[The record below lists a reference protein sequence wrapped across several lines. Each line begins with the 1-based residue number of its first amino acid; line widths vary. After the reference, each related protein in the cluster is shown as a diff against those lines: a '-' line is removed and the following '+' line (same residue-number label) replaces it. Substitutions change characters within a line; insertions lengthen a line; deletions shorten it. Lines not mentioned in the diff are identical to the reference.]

1 MPNTDLWL
9 RQLAASQTSAKATT
23 NQART
28 TIVAV
33 RELWEEL
40 QRCAA
45 VFNFHSS
52 SKRHIKVF
60 QRSDD
65 TADVVFAR
73 NTAHLAYHKGQL
85 QLKLTTISAFAAQ
98 ELSHLNFQPH
108 INSLGLL
115 YWENN
120 TSQKLSTDMLIR
132 FIFEQLLAKQTSE
145 EG

>member
-9 RQLAASQTSAKATT
+9 RQLAASQSSDKATT

-28 TIVAV
+28 TIAAV
-33 RELWEEL
+33 RELWEEIH
-40 QRCAA
+40 RCAA

-52 SKRHIKVF
+52 NKRHIKIF

-73 NTAHLAYHKGQL
+73 NTAHLAYDKGQL
-85 QLKLTTISAFAAQ
+85 QLKLTTINAFAAQ
-98 ELSHLNFQPH
+98 ELSHQNFQPH

-120 TSQKLSTDMLIR
+120 NSQKLSTDMLIR
-132 FIFEQLLAKQTSE
+132 YVFEQLLDNQSHE
-145 EG
+145 ES

>member
-9 RQLAASQTSAKATT
+9 RQLAARQTSDKATT
-23 NQART
+23 DQART
-28 TIVAV
+28 TIAAV

-45 VFNFHSS
+45 IFNFHSS
-52 SKRHIKVF
+52 NKRHVKVF

-65 TADVVFAR
+65 TADVIFAH

-85 QLKLTTISAFAAQ
+85 QLKLTTINAFAAQ
-98 ELSHLNFQPH
+98 ELSHLHFQPQV
-108 INSLGLL
+108 NSLGLL
-115 YWENN
+115 YWQN
-120 TSQKLSTDMLIR
+120 SGGQKLSTDMLIR
-132 FIFEQLLAKQTSE
+132 FVFEQLLDNQANE

>member
-9 RQLAASQTSAKATT
+9 RQLAARQTSDKATT

-28 TIVAV
+28 TIAAV
-33 RELWEEL
+33 RELWEEI

-45 VFNFHSS
+45 VFNFHSG
-52 SKRHIKVF
+52 SKRHIKIF

-73 NTAHLAYHKGQL
+73 NTAHLAYRKGQL
-85 QLKLTTISAFAAQ
+85 QLKLTTINAFAAQ
-98 ELSHLNFQPH
+98 ELSHLHFQPH

-120 TSQKLSTDMLIR
+120 HSQKLSTDMLIR
-132 FIFEQLLAKQTSE
+132 YVFEQLLANQSRE
-145 EG
+145 ER